1 MANPE
6 KFYTTEVAFLGEQD
20 GPPER
25 EFKTRLNSLFR
36 HEANLKTAYLVRI
49 RYRSSDH
56 DDVALCLRAN
66 AGQCPQLVKG
76 VQRVFASMFGK
87 HEHLDIM
94 FLDEEK
100 EMEVRSCCE
109 PFFSDIGTP
118 RQ

>member
-1 MANPE
+1 MTDPE
-6 KFYTTEVAFLGEQD
+6 KLYTTEVAFLGEQD

-25 EFKTRLNSLFR
+25 EFKTRLNGLFR
-36 HEANLKTAYLVRI
+36 YEANLKTAYLVRI

-56 DDVALCLRAN
+56 DDVALCLRTN
-66 AGQCPQLVKG
+66 VGHCHQLVKS
-76 VQRVFASMFGK
+76 VQSVFASMFGK

-100 EMEVRSCCE
+100 EMEVRHCCE
-109 PFFSDIGTP
+109 PFFSGIAAS